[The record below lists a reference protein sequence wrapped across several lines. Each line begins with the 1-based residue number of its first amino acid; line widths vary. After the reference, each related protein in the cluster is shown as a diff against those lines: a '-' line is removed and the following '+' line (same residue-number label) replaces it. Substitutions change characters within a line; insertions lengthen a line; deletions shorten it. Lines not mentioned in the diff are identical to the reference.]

1 MAELTLE
8 ELATLTSAKVVPGTQ
23 EPPLQSVTSFADL
36 LSATPADLS
45 FFGNK
50 AYLPQVRKTKAGA
63 VFVPTDFQENIAG
76 IQLVVDNPSMA
87 FAIAVDQLSPPQS
100 PFQAGIHPSV
110 QIHPTAQVDPETVSV
125 EAGVLIGEGVTVGAG
140 TYLGQGVSLDRGVQV
155 GEHCRLLANVSIRE
169 HCRLG
174 NRVIIQPGAVIGS
187 DGFGFELVDGRHQK
201 IEQRGIVQIDDDVE
215 VGANTTIDRARFG
228 KTWIQEGSKIDN
240 LVQIGHNARIGK
252 HSIIVALTG
261 IAGSA
266 VIGDYVVM
274 AAQSGVAGH
283 LEIGDQATFA
293 ARSGVT
299 KSLPGG
305 QIYAGYPA
313 LPSEKHRKMTV
324 LQRRLEK
331 MQERISDLEKRSPM
345 GS

>member
-1 MAELTLE
+1 MRLTLAELAELTGAE
-8 ELATLTSAKVVPGTQ
+8 IETDGQALAIDA
-23 EPPLQSVTSFADL
+23 VTGFADL
-36 LSATPADLS
+36 LAATPSDLS
-45 FFGNK
+45 FFGNP
-50 AYLPQVRKTKAGA
+50 AYLPQVRKTQAGA
-63 VFVPTDFQENIAG
+63 VLVPTDFDEALNAVK
-76 IQLVVDNPSMA
+76 LRVANPSMA
-87 FAIAVDQLSPPQS
+87 FAVAVDKLSPPKDHFT
-100 PFQAGIHPSV
+100 PGVHPSA
-110 QIHPTAQVDPETVSV
+110 QIHESASLDPASVCV
-125 EAGVLIGEGVTVGAG
+125 EAGAVIGPEAIIGSGSNI
-140 TYLGQGVSLDRGVQV
+140 GQGVSIDRGVRM
-155 GEHCRLLANVSIRE
+155 GESCRLLANVSIRE
-169 HCRLG
+169 HCELG
-174 NRVIIQPGAVIGS
+174 HRVIIQPGAVIGS

-215 VGANTTIDRARFG
+215 IGANTTIDRARFG
-228 KTWIQEGSKIDN
+228 RTWIQEGTKIDN

-252 HSIIVALTG
+252 HCIIVALTG

-266 VIGDYVVM
+266 VIGDYVVI

-283 LEIGDQATFA
+283 LTIGDQSTFA

-313 LPSEKHRKMTV
+313 LPADKHRKMTV

-331 MQERISDLEKRSPM
+331 MQEKISRLENQSGM